1 MKILA
6 LVENYSHG
14 ELAAK
19 HGLSLYIET
28 AKHKILFDIGPDK
41 ILFANANKRD
51 IDLTKIDTVI
61 ISHGH
66 MDHGGALQQ
75 FLTINHHAKIYVQRK
90 AFEKHY
96 AKILAFKVNVGLA
109 EELRSREQIILLD
122 GDYTIDEELFLF
134 TLTSSD
140 NFYSSANNALYT
152 ETGKDDFAHEQNLII
167 SGTKNTLV
175 MGCGHAGVVNILE
188 KATAYSPKL
197 CVGGYHLFN
206 PLTKRTVPAK
216 LLDCIAKEMARYDI
230 EYYTCHCTGKKAFR
244 FFAKRLPN
252 MKYLSCGESII
263 WTGE

>member
-6 LVENYSHG
+6 LVENHSRG

-28 AKHKILFDIGPDK
+28 ARHKILFDLGPDDT
-41 ILFANANKRD
+41 LFKNANKRG
-51 IDLTKIDTVI
+51 IDLSKVDTVI

-75 FLTINHHAKIYVQRK
+75 FLKINHHAKIYVQRK

-96 AKILAFKVNVGLA
+96 AKILAFKVNVGLT

-122 GDYTIDEELFLF
+122 GDYKIDDELFLF
-134 TLTSSD
+134 TVTSTEK
-140 NFYSSANNALYT
+140 FYSSANNALYT

-175 MGCGHAGVVNILE
+175 MGCGHAGIANILE
-188 KATAYSPKL
+188 KAAAYSPKL

-206 PLTKRTVPAK
+206 PLTKRTVSNN
-216 LLDCIAKEMARYDI
+216 LLDAIAKEMARYDI
-230 EYYTCHCTGKKAFR
+230 EYYTCHCTGKKAYHFLSE
-244 FFAKRLPN
+244 RLPN
-252 MKYLSCGESII
+252 MKYLSCGETIV
-263 WTGE
+263 